1 MALNRNTR
9 YLIGWDPS
17 DPTNYQGKFLNRSSE
32 FANDGAFLEEDWA
45 NDLASVQST
54 TIYSAFITL
63 NNTVDEGGASQYM
76 EGLVEQVSG
85 RSINY
90 DTTTLIPNVFL
101 LTPRERQ
108 YAPQSYFDGLT
119 VEFSPNV
126 TNTGLSFINISGL
139 GVISID
145 GTNEGGE
152 LPAGIPIRA
161 RYNSTTGVF
170 QIIFRAVTGV
180 PVTTSAQ
187 NGGTPDQTFGTIN
200 FRSPAFPA
208 GPQGNQTY
216 GVTVGTAE
224 VFSWQHNGV
233 ETPKWE
239 FTSAIGGDSVVAEGG
254 SGACELKVFGDAFS
268 GSLAQYRIP
277 NANDFFTN
285 NGPVTWFQDFVT
297 TRLFSFAS
305 ASVTTGGSLAVAW
318 PFAFIFSQSPP
329 GVQLT
334 STISS
339 GGGSGVATLV
349 TTTGFTIV
357 NNTSQTQPFYV
368 LVIGTK

>member
-1 MALNRNTR
+1 MALDRNTR
-9 YLIGWDPS
+9 YSVGWDPS
-17 DPTNYQGKFLNRSSE
+17 DPTNYQGKFLNRTSE
-32 FANDGAFLEEDWA
+32 FANDGAFLEDDWA

-54 TIYSAFITL
+54 TIYSAFLTL
-63 NNTVDEGGASQYM
+63 NNTVDEGGSSQYM

-90 DTTTLIPNVFL
+90 DCAGPVNAYV
-101 LTPRERQ
+101 LTIRDRQ
-108 YAPQSYFDGLT
+108 YGPQSYFDGMKI
-119 VEFSPNV
+119 EFTPNI
-126 TNTGLSFINISGL
+126 TNTGASTVDVNGL
-139 GVISID
+139 GIISITD
-145 GTNEGGE
+145 TASGGE
-152 LPAGIPIRA
+152 LPVNTAVRL
-161 RYNSTTGVF
+161 RYNSTTAQF
-170 QIIFRAVTGV
+170 QIIFRAVPGTA
-180 PVTTSAQ
+180 VTTSAQ

-200 FRSPAFPA
+200 LRSPAVPA
-208 GPQGNQTY
+208 GPQGNFTY
-216 GVTVGTAE
+216 GVSPGTAE
-224 VFSWQHNGV
+224 VMGLRHNGPDN
-233 ETPKWE
+233 PKWE

-285 NGPVTWFQDFVT
+285 NGPVQWFQDFVT

-318 PFAFIFSQSPP
+318 PFAFIFSQAPP

-334 STISS
+334 ATISS
-339 GGGSGVATLV
+339 GGGAGVATLV